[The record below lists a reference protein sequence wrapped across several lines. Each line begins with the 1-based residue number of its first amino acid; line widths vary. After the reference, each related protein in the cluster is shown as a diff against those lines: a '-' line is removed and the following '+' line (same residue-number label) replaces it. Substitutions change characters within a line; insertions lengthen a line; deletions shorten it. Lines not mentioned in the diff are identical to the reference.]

1 MRSGNCDALV
11 KLLKNERSNNC
22 EACKKWDL
30 LIQVRLE
37 KIRPSAVANTEKHI
51 NMTNERPRGIKN
63 GMTRWEEYM
72 SISINSHFWCQT
84 GDLTP
89 NPRAMSLIG

>member
-1 MRSGNCDALV
+1 MLV

-22 EACKKWDL
+22 EACNKWDL

-51 NMTNERPRGIKN
+51 NMTNEMPRGIKN

-72 SISINSHFWCQT
+72 SISINRHFWCQT

-89 NPRAMSLIG
+89 NPRAMSLIE

>member
-1 MRSGNCDALV
+1 MGSVD
-11 KLLKNERSNNC
+11 SN
-22 EACKKWDL
+22 
-30 LIQVRLE
+30 RRHE

-63 GMTRWEEYM
+63 GMTRWDGRNM
-72 SISINSHFWCQT
+72 SISINRHFWCET

-89 NPRAMSLIG
+89 NPRAMSLIE